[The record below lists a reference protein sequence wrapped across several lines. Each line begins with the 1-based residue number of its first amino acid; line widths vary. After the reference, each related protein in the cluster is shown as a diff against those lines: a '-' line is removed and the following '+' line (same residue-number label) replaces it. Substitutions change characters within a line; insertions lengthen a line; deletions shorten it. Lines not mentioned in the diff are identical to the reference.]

1 MKKMYKCA
9 DGGKVAKAAAKGTP
23 FTKGAAKGD
32 HPSKPTRMDRVNDGQ
47 FTSASKAKKMAD
59 GGMYESPK
67 MMKDEVKF
75 MKKGG
80 APKSMVK
87 AEMKEHANMK
97 KMKK

>member
-23 FTKGAAKGD
+23 FTKGG
-32 HPSKPTRMDRVNDGQ
+32 
-47 FTSASKAKKMAD
+47 KAKMAD